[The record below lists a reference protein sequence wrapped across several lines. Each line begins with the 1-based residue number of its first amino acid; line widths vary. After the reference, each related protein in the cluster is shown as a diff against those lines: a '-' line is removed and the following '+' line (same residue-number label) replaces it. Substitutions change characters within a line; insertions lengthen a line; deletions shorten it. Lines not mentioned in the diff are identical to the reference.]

1 MRGILSGIVC
11 FSLFAG
17 LQGAAAA
24 DEDVEQTKAKLQAV
38 QKQFEELRQ
47 QEQALL
53 RRLEQAKKEAAK
65 RNESYIKAEVK
76 GILRQEGVY
85 FPPPFSTPNGQVV
98 KSWTITVEDT
108 KWLLHFGDK
117 ELLELAKANEGK
129 TVVVTGTVVTRVFL
143 SPPRGNTFN
152 NEPPLPQP
160 TGLSV
165 ATLKATA
172 K

>member
-11 FSLFAG
+11 LSLFGG
-17 LQGAAAA
+17 LQPAAP

-38 QKQFEELRQ
+38 QKQLEDLRH

-53 RRLEQAKKEAAK
+53 QQLATQKAAK
-65 RNESYIKAEVK
+65 RNESYIKAEAK
-76 GILRQEGVY
+76 GILRYEGAY
-85 FPPPFSTPNGQVV
+85 FPFSGGPDGHLI

-108 KWLLHFGDK
+108 KWVLHFGDNK
-117 ELLELAKANEGK
+117 AFLDLAKANEGK
-129 TVVVTGTVVTRVFL
+129 TVVVTGRVGTRVAF
-143 SPPRGNTFN
+143 PPAKNPFKYD
-152 NEPPLPQP
+152 PPPPAP

-165 ATLKATA
+165 ATFKATA